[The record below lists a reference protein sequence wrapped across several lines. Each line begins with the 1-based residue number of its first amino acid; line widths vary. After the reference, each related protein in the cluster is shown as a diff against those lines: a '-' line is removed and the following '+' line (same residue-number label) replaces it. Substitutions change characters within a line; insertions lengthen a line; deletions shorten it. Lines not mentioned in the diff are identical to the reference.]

1 MKIKK
6 KSLDNE
12 INLISFISLLSVL
25 ICTLLLSTVW
35 VKIATLDVNQA
46 IGGAQIK
53 SASKDKKKPR
63 LWVQMNK
70 YSIQLKVKN
79 VKKLKYKLRLRKFAV
94 KNRKWQENE
103 LTAHVKKIIKKLPQ
117 LQQAFVKPNSN
128 SVYEDVIK
136 IMDSLKVAGVPQ
148 LGIIPL

>member
-1 MKIKK
+1 MKKK

-35 VKIATLDVNQA
+35 VKIATFDINQA
-46 IGGAQIK
+46 VGGAQVK
-53 SASKDKKKPR
+53 SARKNKKSPR
-63 LWVQMNK
+63 LWVKMNK
-70 YSIQLKVKN
+70 HSIQLKVKN
-79 VKKLKYKLRLRKFAV
+79 FKKLKRRLRLKNFSV
-94 KNRKWQENE
+94 KNRKWQESA
-103 LTAHVKKIIKKLPQ
+103 LTDHVRKIIKKLPQ
-117 LQQAFVKPNSN
+117 LQQAFVKPSSN

-136 IMDSLKVAGVPQ
+136 LMDSLKVAGVSQ

>member
-35 VKIATLDVNQA
+35 VKVATLDINQA
-46 IGGAQIK
+46 VGGAKIK
-53 SASKDKKKPR
+53 SSDKNKKNPR
-63 LWVQMNK
+63 LWVKMNK

-79 VKKLKYKLRLRKFAV
+79 FKKLQRKLRL
-94 KNRKWQENE
+94 KNFSIKNGKWSEAA
-103 LTAHVKKIIKKLPQ
+103 LTEHVKKIIKKLPK
-117 LQQAFVKPNSN
+117 LKQAFVKPNSI

-136 IMDSLKVAGVPQ
+136 LMDSLKVAGVSQ
-148 LGIIPL
+148 LGIVPL